1 MTTSPEAAVYECA
14 TTAGVTG
21 LVELAEAMRAAG
33 WLAKCEADDPVSWL
47 VDVTDP
53 REAKRVAAVL
63 LVALAADD
71 DVLEQ
76 ADVGRRARLLDLIRT
91 AFGSE
96 LRKYDIEVDAQAHV
110 FIGQLAAV
118 FPQVLD
124 EIESATNGFVEPNR
138 FQADRNRLQAS
149 IGRHRPLIDPLVSS
163 ELTKQRLAE
172 VLDAVE
178 AVIDARG
185 PDLVSAHS
193 RAIELVDSRA
203 TEIES
208 SGGAARQVLK
218 PAFERLRSLVSQVFN
233 ESPVTRP
240 ASLTVAAA
248 NKKYPLH
255 SAGSPLRLYLA
266 INNAGPGQ
274 ALDVYLDKLEA
285 IGVELVSDTSPIGTM
300 MPGHLS
306 TYLEARVLEPD
317 EGVAFLGGVV
327 KWTNSDGSAG
337 LSAFEVTFSAQRADI
352 DWDSLVQPYDL
363 EPVASDHEFAGRGD
377 VLGQLR
383 GLVARTR
390 VGNAFVLGQ
399 KRVGK
404 TSIVLA
410 FKRYL
415 ETQGDVVPVY
425 LEAGTF
431 VATDGLSSIQSMGVA
446 LCEELQAA
454 DQRFADLEVPE
465 FRDNLAPVK
474 SFIGHA
480 RRHHP
485 KLRVV
490 FLIDEFDDLP
500 VELYRRGAVGDALFL
515 SLRTLAGLE
524 HVGFVLVGGE
534 KMAPIVTAQGQ
545 RLNKFENL
553 RITLFDREQHW
564 GDFADLV
571 RFPTREW
578 LEISDDALVYLFEAT
593 HGHPYF
599 TKLVCQQLFQIM
611 HESRDAH
618 VAVVEMQRATD
629 RAEAKAGEQNFAHFW
644 EDGVVGSGVEV
655 EEVSVRRR
663 IWLLALA
670 RALRDGDSEA
680 AGVRRKAADY
690 GLGADEIDNL
700 ERDFERRGIVEEV
713 DGQLRAQVPF
723 FGRWL
728 AHVGV
733 HDLVTTFADPG
744 AVLNAR
750 ARAERDEVTASEV
763 AILTSSWG
771 SYRGRTIASD
781 EVRSWL
787 SQFETPR
794 ARRLMFKVL
803 QAVRFYDAATIR
815 ARLREAHGIVRR
827 DSVHRLDNGRRR
839 NDIVV
844 SFLGEINKSGVRY
857 ARLYAQE
864 NSIYTDR
871 VVDHAKLPEVL
882 KDDGVQTLVLVDD
895 LVASGQQA
903 SEYLA
908 DLDRKVG
915 GLLAKRGIKVV
926 FVAIAG
932 FGVAER
938 RLEEQVA
945 GLDMRVAVHICETLG
960 DSDRLFSEDSTA
972 FADDAERL
980 EARGIAESYGRG
992 LERKNPLG
1000 YGDAQAAIVFEESC
1014 PNGSLPILWGKRN
1027 DFSPLFPRH

>member
-1 MTTSPEAAVYECA
+1 MTMSPVAAVYECA
-14 TTAGVTG
+14 TAVDTTG
-21 LVELAEAMRAAG
+21 LVEVAGAMRAAG
-33 WLAKCEADDPVSWL
+33 WLTKCEADDPISWL
-47 VDVTDP
+47 LDASDP
-53 REAKRVAAVL
+53 REVKRVAAVL

-71 DVLEQ
+71 EVFEQ
-76 ADVGRRARLLDLIRT
+76 MDVGRRARLLETIRS

-96 LRKYDIEVDAQAHV
+96 LRKYDVDGDAQSHV
-110 FIGQLAAV
+110 LIGQLAAI
-118 FPQVLD
+118 FPKVLD
-124 EIESATNGFVEPNR
+124 EITSATDGFLEPSR

-149 IGRHRPLIDPLVSS
+149 IGRHRPLIDPLVAS
-163 ELTKQRLAE
+163 ELTKQRLGE
-172 VLDAVE
+172 VLDAAE

-193 RAIELVDSRA
+193 RAIELIDNRA
-203 TEIES
+203 TEIQA
-208 SGGAARQVLK
+208 SGGAAQQILEPVL
-218 PAFERLRSLVSQVFN
+218 ARLRSLVGQVFN
-233 ESPVTRP
+233 DSPVTRP
-240 ASLTVAAA
+240 ASVSVSAA

-255 SAGSPLRLYLA
+255 SAGSTLRLYLA
-266 INNAGPGQ
+266 VTNAGPGQ
-274 ALDVYLDKLEA
+274 ALDVYLDELQA
-285 IGVELVSDTSPIGTM
+285 IGVEVASDTSPIGTM
-300 MPGHLS
+300 MPGYLS
-306 TYLEARVLEPD
+306 TYLEARVTEPD
-317 EGVAFLGGVV
+317 EGVAFLSGVV
-327 KWTNSDGSAG
+327 KWTNSDGSAD
-337 LSAFEVTFSAQRADI
+337 LRSFEVTFSAQRADI

-363 EPVASDHEFAGRGD
+363 EPVDSDHDFAGRGD

-410 FKRYL
+410 FQRYL
-415 ETQGDVVPVY
+415 ETQSDVVTAY

-454 DQRFADLEVPE
+454 DPRFADLEVPE

-474 SFIGHA
+474 SFIGQA
-480 RRHHP
+480 RRNHP

-553 RITLFDREQHW
+553 EITLFDREQHW

-578 LEISDDALVYLFEAT
+578 LEISDDALVYLFEVT

-599 TKLVCQQLFQIM
+599 TKLVCQQLYQIM
-611 HESRDAH
+611 HESRDSH
-618 VAVVEMQRATD
+618 VAVVEMQQATD

-670 RALRDGDSEA
+670 RALRDGDADA
-680 AGVRRKAADY
+680 ADVRYRAADY
-690 GLGADEIDNL
+690 GLSADEIDNL
-700 ERDFERRGIVEEV
+700 ERDFERRGIVDEL
-713 DGQLRAQVPF
+713 DGQLQARVPL

-750 ARAERDEVTASEV
+750 ARAERDEVTAGEV
-763 AILTSSWG
+763 TSLASSWG
-771 SYRGRTIASD
+771 SYRGRPIASD

-787 SQFETPR
+787 AQFETPR
-794 ARRLMFKVL
+794 ARRLMFTVL
-803 QAVRFYDAATIR
+803 QAVRFYDAPTIR

-839 NDIVV
+839 SDIIV

-864 NSIYTDR
+864 NGIYTDR

-903 SEYLA
+903 CDYLA

-915 GLLAKRGIKVV
+915 GLLAKREIKVV

-932 FGVAER
+932 FGAAER
-938 RLEEQVA
+938 RLEEAVA
-945 GLDMRVAVHICETLG
+945 DLDMRVAVHICEPLG
-960 DSDRLFSEDSTA
+960 DSDRLFSEDSAA
-972 FADDAERL
+972 FANDAERL
-980 EARGIAESYGRG
+980 EARGIAESYGRA

-1014 PNGSLPILWGKRN
+1014 PNGSLPILWGKSN
-1027 DFSPLFPRH
+1027 DFRPLFPRH